1 MNPTA
6 VMPAEIVDLGLAIGL
21 LENDGGSVEFNSD
34 WFSDP
39 GPIVSKA
46 LADEDR
52 RDALVRFVD
61 TVNGASDA
69 TQVGDITAVKLF
81 DARDLGIGGA
91 PDLAVNLTL
100 DDSADNYVEV
110 GVSVSFA
117 TAAPD
122 TRTEL
127 TVPLYRTAKLVG
139 GTLRTVGEQFGARGG
154 RADATVDVDHVR
166 CAAS

>member
-21 LENDGGSVEFNSD
+21 LEKDGGSVEFNSD

-39 GPIVSKA
+39 GPVVSKA

-81 DARDLGIGGA
+81 DARDLGIERCPRPGGE
-91 PDLAVNLTL
+91 PDARRQCRQLRRSRCLGLVRHVGSGHPDRVDRAAV
-100 DDSADNYVEV
+100 
-110 GVSVSFA
+110 
-117 TAAPD
+117 PHRQ
-122 TRTEL
+122 TRQ
-127 TVPLYRTAKLVG
+127 R
-139 GTLRTVGEQFGARGG
+139 
-154 RADATVDVDHVR
+154 HVANR
-166 CAAS
+166 R